1 MMGGQAWNQTQVF
14 SSLPDSHCPYVQAH
28 RQRLQN
34 QLEIWKMPNSI
45 HKRPS
50 ESTRVNVQIVFG
62 AITFVNW
69 QCASER
75 SELSPLFCNSC
86 MGDKIEFVKKLRP
99 KGWDCK
105 MFVARSQTLP
115 SFAWTI
121 CHCVKTN
128 LVCSGN
134 QASEK
139 RPRWT
144 CLKTDHLTPE
154 VFFGSLVAFV
164 GGFYMYF
171 WWLFCRCLNWPCK

>member
-14 SSLPDSHCPYVQAH
+14 SSLPDLRDPYIQAD

-34 QLEIWKMPNSI
+34 QLEIWNMPNSI

-50 ESTRVNVQIVFG
+50 ESTRVNVQISPLWTDNMSKPF
-62 AITFVNW
+62 
-69 QCASER
+69 
-75 SELSPLFCNSC
+75 ELSPLFCNSC
-86 MGDKIEFVKKLRP
+86 MRDKIEFVKKLSP

-144 CLKTDHLTPE
+144 CLKTDHLTPK

-164 GGFYMYF
+164 GGF
-171 WWLFCRCLNWPCK
+171 